1 MKCIHCG
8 ACFDACKLDA
18 VQIVPRA
25 SVVDGKVQV
34 PVITNEGPR
43 RPGGPL
49 DVPVR
54 KVSLPGG
61 NGGNGHGSK
70 GEAKR

>member
-1 MKCIHCG
+1 M
-8 ACFDACKLDA
+8 
-18 VQIVPRA
+18 
-25 SVVDGKVQV
+25 VDGKVQV
-34 PVITNEGPR
+34 PVVTGAGPK
-43 RPGGPL
+43 PPTGGPL